1 MRLPELAAVQK
12 NTNMIGSF
20 LGINQGMNIADNEFA
35 DMANMTNDNFPVL
48 TTRAERGVVKS
59 ITGKFHGM
67 ANNMQKLVWCEG
79 TRLYYD
85 STPVMDVEDSDK
97 QFVMMGAWLAIFP
110 DKKLYNTE
118 TREIKDIENEVTV
131 SGATFTLCRQD
142 GTKYDSESIYTGD
155 TEPDHDEYTYWI
167 DTSQEGAVVMKL
179 WSDTESQWVSVGTTY
194 VKIEAEGIGAGF
206 KDYDGVKFSG
216 VPDIGY
222 NNYDFN
228 TTSIVYAVDDDSL
241 AVVGFINNVVTVEE
255 DITLKRECPDLDFVC
270 ELDNR
275 LWGCN
280 TEKHEIYG
288 CKLGDAT
295 NWNCFYGIS
304 TDSYAATVGSEGKFT
319 GCASY
324 RGSVLFFKDR
334 GIHKLTGTMPKNFQM
349 NFEECR
355 GVQEGSERSLLMLN
369 EYLFY
374 KSREGFVMYDGS
386 FPREISQALGT
397 TPYYDAVA
405 GNFRNK
411 YYVCARDYDY
421 NYFQF
426 VYDTEK
432 RTWVKE
438 GTDQITGYGY
448 MDGSMY
454 FVMNKRLWVVNVE
467 KILDKLFP
475 NHPHFMLPIA
485 GTMSNDHKTFT
496 KPGGEAVIPDTR
508 RLYLDSTSCI
518 LYQYSEAENIYN
530 GIEGSQRYYTFV
542 ETHTPTY
549 PAESRE
555 LWIEENYPYPDDD
568 HIMYPCQYYP
578 DLDEDVL
585 TLYPF
590 DSLYPNDVVKGE
602 VFEGRFPWSCESGD
616 IGLDMPYNKYVSKI
630 TFRFQIESGALF
642 RVDIMYDS
650 AGAWENLAEYIA
662 TKKKS
667 VTIPMRLRRCDH
679 FRIRLSGIG
688 QIKVY
693 SITKEIAMGS
703 EM

>member
-97 QFVMMGAWLAIFP
+97 KFVMMGAWLAIFP
-110 DKKLYNTE
+110 DKKLFNTE

-194 VKIEAEGIGAGF
+194 VKIEAEGIGVGF

-374 KSREGFVMYDGS
+374 KLREGFVTYDGS
-386 FPREISQALGT
+386 FPREISKALGT

-448 MDGSMY
+448 MDGAMY
-454 FVMNKRLWVVNVE
+454 FVMNKRLWVVNTE

-475 NHPHFMLPIA
+475 DHPYFMLPIA
-485 GTMSNDHKTFT
+485 GTMSQDLKTFT
-496 KPGGEAVIPDTR
+496 KANGTIAIPDRR
-508 RLYLDSTSCI
+508 RLYLDSTTCL
-518 LYQYSEAENIYN
+518 LYSYSEETGLYVV
-530 GIEGSQRYYTFV
+530 IEDSQQYYTFD
-542 ETHTPTY
+542 ETHTPVY
-549 PAESRE
+549 PDESRE
-555 LWIEENYPYPDDD
+555 IFTAVNYPYPDNQL
-568 HIMYPCQYYP
+568 MYPCQYYP
-578 DLDEDVL
+578 DLDGDEL
-585 TLYPF
+585 TLYPS
-590 DSLYPNDVVKGE
+590 DSLYPDDVVKGE
-602 VFEGRFPWSCESGD
+602 VFEGKFEWSCESGD
-616 IGLDMPYNKYVSKI
+616 IGMDLPYSKYVSKV
-630 TFRFQIESGALF
+630 TFRFEIDSGALF
-642 RVDIMYDS
+642 RVEIMYDS
-650 AGAWENLAEYIA
+650 LGGWERLAEYIA
-662 TKKKS
+662 TRKKS